1 MSSVFPLWIDSALTQ
16 SVVLCVEMREDT
28 QEQVALLALSF
39 LGQLFTLGSDLF
51 LGIAK
56 FFRTMNYARN
66 YTRSGLLVQFGNS
79 LDTLEL
85 TGLVLASHKTAQGN
99 GLFMP

>member
-1 MSSVFPLWIDSALTQ
+1 
-16 SVVLCVEMREDT
+16 MREDT

-56 FFRTMNYARN
+56 FFGTVNYARN
-66 YTRSGLLVQFGNS
+66 YTRSSLMVQFGNS
-79 LDTLEL
+79 AWTL
-85 TGLVLASHKTAQGN
+85 
-99 GLFMP
+99 

>member
-1 MSSVFPLWIDSALTQ
+1 
-16 SVVLCVEMREDT
+16 MREDT

-56 FFRTMNYARN
+56 FFGTVNYARN
-66 YTRSGLLVQFGNS
+66 YQKQFNGSVWKLS

-85 TGLVLASHKTAQGN
+85 TGLVLASHEPAQGD
-99 GLFMP
+99 GLFVPIEAKSSSY